1 MKLKLI
7 LLDHTYAVN
16 KFNKEAEVPQWIKSS
31 EFYSVTKTDD
41 ELSVIAVQ
49 PEITPRDIIINKDWR
64 LIKVAGPLDFS
75 LTGVIAEISGILREK
90 KISILTI
97 STFDTDYFLVRQED
111 LIMAIESLR
120 TNGHIMIT

>member
-7 LLDHTYAVN
+7 LLDHTYAVY

-49 PEITPRDIIINKDWR
+49 PEITPRDIIINKGWR

-75 LTGVIAEISGILREK
+75 LTGVLAEISDILREE